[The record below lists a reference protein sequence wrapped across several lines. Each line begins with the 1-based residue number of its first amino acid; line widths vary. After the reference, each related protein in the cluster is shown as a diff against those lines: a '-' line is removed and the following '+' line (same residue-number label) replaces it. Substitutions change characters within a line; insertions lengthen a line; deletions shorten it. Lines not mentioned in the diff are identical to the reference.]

1 MCVFVFPSRTIM
13 MVCVTF
19 WPKSLPSP
27 SVSLISDEWCL
38 TNPLKC
44 FGELMLPKNIWWNQD
59 LSERATTG
67 NFRKRRKV
75 QRYLFLTE
83 VLDGVVALLV
93 VHFDGLSV
101 GTADAVADCVA
112 TYHNV
117 LALRGR
123 PAHYD
128 AVNQRADVE
137 GAGLVRYAGFW
148 RGKSV

>member
-1 MCVFVFPSRTIM
+1 M
-13 MVCVTF
+13 
-19 WPKSLPSP
+19 
-27 SVSLISDEWCL
+27 
-38 TNPLKC
+38 
-44 FGELMLPKNIWWNQD
+44 
-59 LSERATTG
+59 
-67 NFRKRRKV
+67 

-93 VHFDGLSV
+93 VHFDSLSM
-101 GTADAVADCVA
+101 GTADAVADGVA

-128 AVNQRADVE
+128 AVDQRADME
-137 GAGLVRYAGFW
+137 GAGLVRYSGFW